1 MMKPGSVPAPGDL
14 QNPDAITGGQQTA
27 KADTR
32 PKNLC
37 EKCNLIRGMVL
48 RVNPDGFLV
57 KDAAGG
63 KEVNLK
69 VNQQT
74 QMSEM
79 SNPRAATFVEGDR
92 IEAYVHPDGTIWSIV
107 GLKQQ
112 QGQPGV
118 IGAPGD

>member
-1 MMKPGSVPAPGDL
+1 
-14 QNPDAITGGQQTA
+14 
-27 KADTR
+27 
-32 PKNLC
+32 
-37 EKCNLIRGMVL
+37 MVL